1 MIDAELIKRWRSAP
15 RLNDFAAFFERTAAG
30 QGGAPDLGEPHI
42 DLGLLDFDLEAT
54 VFADTHKR
62 LWGPFDRHYFAS
74 IPYRLEEECRL
85 GSALLQKALRTWA
98 QTARPASIYTLGTG
112 TGCLARTL
120 ALLGAGR
127 IEALCCSP
135 TAANQEA
142 FLANRASDHAHFYH
156 GPFFELDEGRY
167 VIDPALQRFR
177 GGFDILFEDTTFQM
191 YDHDRVRQIEF
202 IYPRIKPGGLL
213 IQVQKLA
220 HPDAGEY
227 QARERQKDELFKS
240 RYFSPTLISEKK
252 EEVLGTMTNMQVDK
266 ASTVDAL
273 NSFFRYSVATWNS
286 GNFYTIVSSNSGIA
300 IVEFLALLLQPAIPP
315 AFCRETLPAV
325 WIDTDTD
332 PIRSILAWRRP
343 NSMPGIVADRLLAS

>member
-1 MIDAELIKRWRSAP
+1 MIDAELLQRWRNAP

-30 QGGAPDLGEPHI
+30 QGGAPDLGEPQI

-54 VFADTHKR
+54 VFADTHRR
-62 LWGPFDRHYFAS
+62 LWGPFDFHYFAS

-85 GSALLQKALRTWA
+85 GPALLRTALRTWA
-98 QTARPASIYTLGTG
+98 QNLRSARVYTLGTG

-135 TAANQEA
+135 TAANREA
-142 FLANRASDHAHFYH
+142 FVANRASDHAYFHH
-156 GPFFELDEGRY
+156 GPFFDLDADRY
-167 VIDPALQRFR
+167 ATDPALRRFA

-191 YDHDRVRQIEF
+191 YDRDRMRQIEF
-202 IYPRIKPGGLL
+202 IYPRIKTGGLL

-240 RYFSPTLISEKK
+240 RYFSPVLISDKK
-252 EEVLGTMTNMQVDK
+252 EEVLGTMTDMQVDMET
-266 ASTVDAL
+266 TVAAL
-273 NSFFRYSVATWNS
+273 KCFFRYSVATWNS
-286 GNFYTIVSSNSGIA
+286 GNFYTIVSSNSRDA
-300 IVEFLALLLQPAIPP
+300 IFEFVSYLLKPAVPP
-315 AFCRETLPAV
+315 AFCHGALPSV

-332 PIRSILAWRRP
+332 PIARYLAWRLP
-343 NSMPGIVADRLLAS
+343 NSVRHFVSDQRLAS